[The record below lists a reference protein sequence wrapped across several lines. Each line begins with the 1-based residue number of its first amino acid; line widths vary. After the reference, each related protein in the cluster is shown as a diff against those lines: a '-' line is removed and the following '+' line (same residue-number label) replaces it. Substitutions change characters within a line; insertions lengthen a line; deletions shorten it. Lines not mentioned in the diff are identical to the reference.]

1 MRRQAKAFKR
11 HYAFD
16 HIKAVRERGYSNIW
30 NGTQTQVVTKS
41 CLLFLFILL
50 HKKFIRIEKLN
61 K

>member
-1 MRRQAKAFKR
+1 MRRQAKAFRR

-16 HIKAVRERGYSNIW
+16 HTEAVRERGYSNIL
-30 NGTQTQVVTKS
+30 NGTQTPVVTKS
-41 CLLFLFILL
+41 CLLFLFILM